1 LKQLKAA
8 GVPMLAGTDVP
19 NPGTVQGASLH
30 EELELLVEAGLTP
43 TEALIAATSTPAKV
57 FHLTDRGRIARG
69 LRADLLLVNGDPTED
84 ILSTRDIVAV
94 YKQGVQDD
102 RASYLAKVT
111 TEKAQERQLASMPPP
126 AGSGSGLISDFEQ
139 NTPAAKF
146 GRCAHALEIN
156 GTIAGGLPY
165 AWARVMFSPGPAPMT
180 PANLSSKK
188 KISFWAKGDGKT
200 YRVMLFA
207 QSHGFMPAIQSFP
220 VSAEWKQYSFSLSSF
235 EGMDGHDL
243 MAMVFAGGPESGHFR
258 FEIDDVRF
266 E

>member
-1 LKQLKAA
+1 
-8 GVPMLAGTDVP
+8 
-19 NPGTVQGASLH
+19 
-30 EELELLVEAGLTP
+30 
-43 TEALIAATSTPAKV
+43 
-57 FHLTDRGRIARG
+57 

-102 RASYLAKVT
+102 RATYLAKVT

-126 AGSGSGLISDFEQ
+126 AGSENGLISDFEQ
-139 NTPAAKF
+139 NAPTAKF
-146 GRCAHALEIN
+146 GLGWTISTDSIAGGKSTAEMRLVSGGASGSAHALELN

-165 AWARVMFSPGPAPMT
+165 AWAGVMFSPGPAPMA

-243 MAMVFAGGPESGHFR
+243 IGIVFAGGPESGHFR